1 MHEFKCLIN
10 KTYKKISYPFSTV
23 IETIFTN
30 NLPPLS
36 LIINEVKSGDL
47 LVVEFIKNK
56 PVRVFLIENEI
67 LHQIYGDP
75 IDFFSKIQLQCLGLK
90 KKIKIE
96 EFIFNLYDQFSLN
109 EMISYKNDFRDF
121 ENNLFKYLLLT
132 KNEDKLDNKK
142 LRSLSFKNFKNP
154 HLAEKMSKT
163 LIKNKF
169 NYFDLNETKLTIDFS
184 SLTVQFIDD

>member
-1 MHEFKCLIN
+1 
-10 KTYKKISYPFSTV
+10 
-23 IETIFTN
+23 
-30 NLPPLS
+30 
-36 LIINEVKSGDL
+36 
-47 LVVEFIKNK
+47 
-56 PVRVFLIENEI
+56 
-67 LHQIYGDP
+67 
-75 IDFFSKIQLQCLGLK
+75 
-90 KKIKIE
+90 
-96 EFIFNLYDQFSLN
+96 
-109 EMISYKNDFRDF
+109 MISFKNDFRDF